1 MNDKICIKCK
11 KYAEYKS
18 QNFYIFLVE
27 YCYFVLDMLHV
38 VKDKK
43 VVEEKLNFLKKKM
56 QLMWQPV
63 SDF

>member
-18 QNFYIFLVE
+18 QNFCIFLVE

-56 QLMWQPV
+56 
-63 SDF
+63 